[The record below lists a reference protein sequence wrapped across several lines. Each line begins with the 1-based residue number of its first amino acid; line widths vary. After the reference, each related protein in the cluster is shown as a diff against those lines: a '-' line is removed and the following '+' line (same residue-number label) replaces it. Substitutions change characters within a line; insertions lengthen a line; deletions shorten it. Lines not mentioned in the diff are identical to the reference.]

1 MCYRTK
7 KLNTAKGQIDHNFGN
22 FTDTKR
28 ISQEFSDCGLHNDK
42 YTKFQLCEKYRLRD
56 NHIKGTSHRKEESDL
71 V

>member
-28 ISQEFSDCGLHNDK
+28 ISQGLLEGDLLKPANGVLTKNSDFN
-42 YTKFQLCEKYRLRD
+42 
-56 NHIKGTSHRKEESDL
+56 
-71 V
+71 